1 MAQEATT
8 IARPYAEAV
17 FALAKESGTLDQW
30 SEMLEFV
37 ASLMQDSTIQRL
49 VNDPVQIRSQITE
62 LIIDIGG
69 GKLTAEEQNL
79 VRLLA
84 ENGRLEIVSE
94 IAQRYEALKNRE
106 MGVLDVDVTSA
117 FPLDEAQQQSIAT
130 VLKSKLGRDVRITSS
145 EEPAL
150 IGGVV
155 IRAGDL
161 VIDSSVQGQLNKLAN
176 ELEN

>member
-17 FALAKESGTLDQW
+17 FAVAKEDGTLDQW
-30 SEMLEFV
+30 SEMLDFV
-37 ASLMQDSTIQRL
+37 ASLMQDSTMQRL
-49 VNDPVQIRSQITE
+49 VDEPAQVNSQISE
-62 LIIDIGG
+62 LIIGIGG
-69 GKLTAEEQNL
+69 DKLTQEEQNL

-84 ENGRLEIVSE
+84 ENGRLQIASE
-94 IAQRYEALKNRE
+94 IARRYESLKNRE
-106 MGVLDVDVTSA
+106 RGVLDVDVTTA
-117 FPLDEAQQQSIAT
+117 FPLDEAQQQSIAA
-130 VLKSKLGRDVRITSS
+130 VLKSKLGRDIRITSS

-161 VIDSSVQGQLNKLAN
+161 VIDSSVQGQLTKLAN

>member
-17 FALAKESGTLDQW
+17 FALAKEDGTLDQW
-30 SEMLEFV
+30 SEMLDFV
-37 ASLMQDSTIQRL
+37 ASLMQDGTMQRL
-49 VNDPVQIRSQITE
+49 VNEPAQVNSQISE
-62 LIIDIGG
+62 LIIGIGG
-69 GKLTAEEQNL
+69 DKLTQEEQNL

-84 ENGRLEIVSE
+84 ENGRLQIASE
-94 IAQRYEALKNRE
+94 IARRYESLKNRE
-106 MGVLDVDVTSA
+106 RGVLDVDVTTA
-117 FPLDEAQQQSIAT
+117 FPLDEAQQQSIAA
-130 VLKSKLGRDVRITSS
+130 VLKSKLGRDIRITSS

-161 VIDSSVQGQLNKLAN
+161 VIDSSVQGQLTKLAN

>member
-17 FALAKESGTLDQW
+17 FALAKEDSMLDQW
-30 SEMLEFV
+30 SEMLDYV
-37 ASLMQDSTIQRL
+37 VSLMQDSTMQRL
-49 VNDPVQIRSQITE
+49 VNEPGQIKSQIAE
-62 LIIDIGG
+62 LIIDIGD
-69 GKLTAEEQNL
+69 GKLTSKEQNL

-84 ENGRLEIVSE
+84 ENERLEIVSG
-94 IAQRYEALKNRE
+94 IAQRYEVLKNRE
-106 MGVLDVDVTSA
+106 RGVLDVDVTSA
-117 FPLDEAQQQSIAT
+117 FPLDEAQQQSIAA
-130 VLKSKLGRDVRITSS
+130 VLKSKLGRDIRITSS

-150 IGGVV
+150 IGGVL
-155 IRAGDL
+155 IHAGDL

>member
-17 FALAKESGTLDQW
+17 FALAKEDGTLDQW
-30 SEMLEFV
+30 SEMLDFV
-37 ASLMQDSTIQRL
+37 ASLMHDGTMQRL
-49 VNDPVQIRSQITE
+49 VNEPAQVKSQISE
-62 LIIDIGG
+62 LIIGIGG
-69 GKLTAEEQNL
+69 DKLTQEEQNL

-84 ENGRLEIVSE
+84 ENGRLQIASE
-94 IAQRYEALKNRE
+94 IARRYESLKNRE
-106 MGVLDVDVTSA
+106 RGMLDVDVVTA
-117 FPLDEAQQQSIAT
+117 FPLDEAQQQSIAA
-130 VLKSKLGRDVRITSS
+130 VLKNKLGREIRITSS

-161 VIDSSVQGQLNKLAN
+161 VIDSSVQGQLTKLAN

>member
-17 FALAKESGTLDQW
+17 FALAKEDGTLDQW
-30 SEMLEFV
+30 SEMLDFI
-37 ASLMQDSTIQRL
+37 ASLMQDGTMQRL
-49 VNDPVQIRSQITE
+49 VNEPAQVKSQISE
-62 LIIDIGG
+62 LIIGIGG
-69 GKLTAEEQNL
+69 DKLTQEEQNL

-84 ENGRLEIVSE
+84 ENGRLQMASE
-94 IAQRYEALKNRE
+94 IARRYESLKNRE
-106 MGVLDVDVTSA
+106 RGVLDVDVATA
-117 FPLDEAQQQSIAT
+117 FPLDEAQQQSIAA
-130 VLKSKLGRDVRITSS
+130 VLKNKLGREVRITSS

-161 VIDSSVQGQLNKLAN
+161 VIDSSVQGQLTKLAN

>member
-17 FALAKESGTLDQW
+17 FAIAKEDGALDQW
-30 SEMLEFV
+30 SELLDFV
-37 ASLMQDSTIQRL
+37 ASLMQDSTMQRL
-49 VNDPVQIRSQITE
+49 VNDPGQVKSRVAE
-62 LIIDIGG
+62 LIIGIGG
-69 GKLTAEEQNL
+69 GKLTSEEQNL
-79 VRLLA
+79 VRLLS
-84 ENGRLEIVSE
+84 ENERLEVVSE
-94 IAQRYEALKNRE
+94 IAQRYESLKNRE
-106 MGVLDVDVTSA
+106 MGVLDVDVTTA
-117 FPLDEAQQQSIAT
+117 FPLDEAQQQSIAA
-130 VLKSKLGRDVRITSS
+130 VLKNKLGCDIRITSS

-176 ELEN
+176 ELEH

>member
-17 FALAKESGTLDQW
+17 FALAKEDGTLDQW
-30 SEMLEFV
+30 SEMLDFV
-37 ASLMQDSTIQRL
+37 ASLMQDSTMQRL
-49 VNDPVQIRSQITE
+49 VNEPAQVNSQISE
-62 LIIDIGG
+62 LIIGIGG
-69 GKLTAEEQNL
+69 DKLTQEEQNL

-84 ENGRLEIVSE
+84 ENGRLQIASE
-94 IAQRYEALKNRE
+94 IARRYESLKNRE
-106 MGVLDVDVTSA
+106 RGVLDVDVTTA
-117 FPLDEAQQQSIAT
+117 FPLDEAQQQSIAA
-130 VLKSKLGRDVRITSS
+130 VLKNKLGRDIRITSS

-161 VIDSSVQGQLNKLAN
+161 VIDSSVQGQLTKLAN

>member
-17 FALAKESGTLDQW
+17 FAVAKEDGTLDQW
-30 SEMLEFV
+30 SEMLDFV
-37 ASLMQDSTIQRL
+37 ASLMQDSTMQRL
-49 VNDPVQIRSQITE
+49 VNEPAQVNSQISE
-62 LIIDIGG
+62 LIIGIGG
-69 GKLTAEEQNL
+69 DKLTQEEQNL

-84 ENGRLEIVSE
+84 ENGRLQIASE
-94 IAQRYEALKNRE
+94 IARRYESLKNRE
-106 MGVLDVDVTSA
+106 RGVLDVDVTTA
-117 FPLDEAQQQSIAT
+117 FPLDEAQQQSIAA
-130 VLKSKLGRDVRITSS
+130 VLKNKLGRDIRITSS

-161 VIDSSVQGQLNKLAN
+161 VIDSSVQGQLTKLAN

>member
-17 FALAKESGTLDQW
+17 FAVAKEDGTLDQW
-30 SEMLEFV
+30 SEMLDFV
-37 ASLMQDSTIQRL
+37 ASLMQDSTMQRL
-49 VNDPVQIRSQITE
+49 VNEPAQVNSQISE
-62 LIIDIGG
+62 LIIGIGG
-69 GKLTAEEQNL
+69 DKLTQEEQNL

-84 ENGRLEIVSE
+84 ENGRLQIASE
-94 IAQRYEALKNRE
+94 IARRYESLKNRE
-106 MGVLDVDVTSA
+106 RGVLDVDVTTA
-117 FPLDEAQQQSIAT
+117 FPLDEAQQQSIAA
-130 VLKSKLGRDVRITSS
+130 VLKSKLGRDIRITSS

-161 VIDSSVQGQLNKLAN
+161 VIDSSVQGQLTKLAN

>member
-17 FALAKESGTLDQW
+17 FSLANENSTMDQW
-30 SEMLEFV
+30 SEMLDYV
-37 ASLMQDSTIQRL
+37 ASLMQDGAMQRL
-49 VNDPVQIRSQITE
+49 VNQPGQDKSKIAG

-69 GKLTAEEQNL
+69 GKLTNEEQNL
-79 VRLLA
+79 VRLLSQN
-84 ENGRLEIVSE
+84 ERLEIVSE
-94 IAQRYEALKNRE
+94 IAQRYEVLKNRE
-106 MGVLDVDVTSA
+106 LGVIDVDVASA
-117 FPLDEAQQQSIAT
+117 FPLDEAQQQSIAA
-130 VLKSKLGRDVRITSS
+130 VLKNKLGRDIRITSS

-155 IRAGDL
+155 IRAGDM

>member
-17 FALAKESGTLDQW
+17 FTLAKEDGTLDQW
-30 SEMLEFV
+30 SEMLDFV
-37 ASLMQDSTIQRL
+37 ASLMQDSTMQRL
-49 VNDPVQIRSQITE
+49 VDEPAQVNSQISE
-62 LIIDIGG
+62 LIIGIGG
-69 GKLTAEEQNL
+69 DKLTQEEQSL

-84 ENGRLEIVSE
+84 ENGRLQIVSE
-94 IAQRYEALKNRE
+94 IARRYESLKNRE
-106 MGVLDVDVTSA
+106 RGVLDVDVTTA
-117 FPLDEAQQQSIAT
+117 FPLDEAQQQSIAA
-130 VLKSKLGRDVRITSS
+130 VLKSKLGRDIRITSS

-161 VIDSSVQGQLNKLAN
+161 VIDSSVQGQLTKLAN

>member
-17 FALAKESGTLDQW
+17 FAVAKEDGTLDQW
-30 SEMLEFV
+30 SEMLDFV
-37 ASLMQDSTIQRL
+37 ASLMQDGTMQRL
-49 VNDPVQIRSQITE
+49 VNEPAQVNSQISE
-62 LIIDIGG
+62 LIIGIGG
-69 GKLTAEEQNL
+69 DKLTQEEQNL

-84 ENGRLEIVSE
+84 ENGRLQIASE
-94 IAQRYEALKNRE
+94 IARRYESLKNRE
-106 MGVLDVDVTSA
+106 RGVLDVDVTTA
-117 FPLDEAQQQSIAT
+117 FPLDEAQQQSIAA
-130 VLKSKLGRDVRITSS
+130 VLKSKLGRDIRITSS

-161 VIDSSVQGQLNKLAN
+161 VIDSSVQGQLTKLAN

>member
-17 FALAKESGTLDQW
+17 FALANESATLDQW
-30 SEMLEFV
+30 AEMLDYV
-37 ASLMQDSTIQRL
+37 ASLMQDSAMRRL
-49 VNDPVQIRSQITE
+49 VNEPGQVKSQIAE
-62 LIIDIGG
+62 LIIDIAD
-69 GKLTAEEQNL
+69 GKLTSEEQNL

-84 ENGRLEIVSE
+84 ENERLDIASEIV
-94 IAQRYEALKNRE
+94 QRYESLKNRE

-117 FPLDEAQQQSIAT
+117 FPLDEAQQQSIAA
-130 VLKSKLGRDVRITSS
+130 VLKNKLGRDIRITSS

-150 IGGVV
+150 IGG
-155 IRAGDL
+155 ILIHAGDL

>member
-17 FALAKESGTLDQW
+17 FALANESGTLDQW
-30 SEMLEFV
+30 SEMLDFV
-37 ASLMQDSTIQRL
+37 ASLMQDGTMQRL
-49 VNDPVQIRSQITE
+49 VNEPAQVKSQISE
-62 LIIDIGG
+62 LIIGIGG
-69 GKLTAEEQNL
+69 GKLTQEEQNL

-84 ENGRLEIVSE
+84 ENGRLQIASE
-94 IAQRYEALKNRE
+94 IARRYESLKNRE
-106 MGVLDVDVTSA
+106 RGVLDVDVTTA
-117 FPLDEAQQQSIAT
+117 FPLDEAQQQSIAA
-130 VLKSKLGRDVRITSS
+130 VLKNKLGREIRITSS

-161 VIDSSVQGQLNKLAN
+161 VIDSSVQGQLTKLAN

>member
-17 FALAKESGTLDQW
+17 FALAKDAGALDQW
-30 SEMLEFV
+30 SEMLDFV
-37 ASLMQDSTIQRL
+37 ASLMQDSTMRRL
-49 VNDPVQIRSQITE
+49 VNEPGQVKSQIAE
-62 LIIDIGG
+62 LIIGIGG

-84 ENGRLEIVSE
+84 ENERLEIVSE
-94 IAQRYEALKNRE
+94 ISQRYEALKNRE
-106 MGVLDVDVTSA
+106 RGVLDVDVTTA
-117 FPLDEAQQQSIAT
+117 FPLDEAQQQSIAA
-130 VLKSKLGRDVRITSS
+130 VLKGKLGRDIRITSTQ
-145 EEPAL
+145 EPAL

-155 IRAGDL
+155 IHAGDL

>member
-17 FALAKESGTLDQW
+17 FALAKESGALDQW
-30 SEMLEFV
+30 SEMLDFV
-37 ASLMQDSTIQRL
+37 ASLMQDSAMQRL
-49 VNDPVQIRSQITE
+49 VNEPGQLKSQIAE
-62 LIIDIGG
+62 LIIEIGG
-69 GKLTAEEQNL
+69 GKLTSEEKNL

-84 ENGRLEIVSE
+84 DNGRLQIISE
-94 IAQRYEALKNRE
+94 IAQRYESMKNLE
-106 MGVLDVDVTSA
+106 MGVLDVDVTTA
-117 FPLDEAQQQSIAT
+117 FPLDEEQQQSIST
-130 VLKSKLGRDVRITSS
+130 VLKSKLGRDIRITSR

-150 IGGVV
+150 IGGVL

>member
-17 FALAKESGTLDQW
+17 FALANENGTLDQW
-30 SEMLEFV
+30 SEMLDYV
-37 ASLMQDSTIQRL
+37 ASLMQDSAMQRL
-49 VNDPVQIRSQITE
+49 VNEPGQNKSQIAE
-62 LIIDIGG
+62 LIIGIGG
-69 GKLTAEEQNL
+69 GKLTSEEQNL

-84 ENGRLEIVSE
+84 ENERLEVVSE
-94 IAQRYEALKNRE
+94 ISQRYESLKNRE

-117 FPLDEAQQQSIAT
+117 FPLDVTQQQSIAT
-130 VLKSKLGRDVRITSS
+130 VLKNKLGRDIRITSS

-150 IGGVV
+150 IGGVL

>member
-17 FALAKESGTLDQW
+17 FALAKESATLDQW
-30 SEMLEFV
+30 SEVLEYL
-37 ASLMQDSTIQRL
+37 ASLMQDRSMLRL
-49 VNDPVQIRSQITE
+49 VNDPAQTSSKIAD
-62 LIIDIGG
+62 LIIEIGG
-69 GKLTAEEQNL
+69 GKLTAEEQNF

-84 ENGRLEIVSE
+84 ENGRLEIVSG
-94 IAQRYEALKNRE
+94 IARRYESMKDE
-106 MGVLDVDVTSA
+106 EKGVLDVDVTSA
-117 FPLDEAQQQSIAT
+117 FPLDDEQQQSIAA
-130 VLKSKLGRDVRITSS
+130 VLKSKLGRDIRITSS

-155 IRAGDL
+155 IHAGDL

>member
-17 FALAKESGTLDQW
+17 FALANESSTLDQW
-30 SEMLEFV
+30 SEMLEFI

-49 VNDPVQIRSQITE
+49 VNEPGQVKSQISE

-69 GKLTAEEQNL
+69 GKLTQEEQNL

-84 ENGRLEIVSE
+84 ENGRLDIVSE
-94 IAQRYEALKNRE
+94 IAQRYESMKDEER
-106 MGVLDVDVTSA
+106 GVLDVDVTTA

-130 VLKSKLGRDVRITSS
+130 VLKNKLGRDIRITSS
-145 EEPAL
+145 EDPAL
-150 IGGVV
+150 IGGVL
-155 IRAGDL
+155 IHAGDL

-176 ELEN
+176 ELEH

>member
-17 FALAKESGTLDQW
+17 FAIAKEDGALDQW
-30 SEMLEFV
+30 SEMLDFV
-37 ASLMQDSTIQRL
+37 ASLMLDGAMHRL
-49 VNDPVQIRSQITE
+49 VNEPAQVKSQIAE
-62 LIIDIGG
+62 LIIGIGG
-69 GKLTAEEQNL
+69 DKLTTEEQNL

-84 ENGRLEIVSE
+84 ENGRLQIAAE
-94 IAQRYEALKNRE
+94 IAQRYESLKNRE
-106 MGVLDVDVTSA
+106 RGVLDVDVATA
-117 FPLDEAQQQSIAT
+117 FPLDEAQQQSIAA
-130 VLKSKLGRDVRITSS
+130 VLKNKLGRDIRITSS

-161 VIDSSVQGQLNKLAN
+161 VIDSSVQGQLTKLAN

>member
-17 FALAKESGTLDQW
+17 FAIAKEDGTLDQW
-30 SEMLEFV
+30 SEMLDFV
-37 ASLMQDSTIQRL
+37 ASLMQDSTMQRL
-49 VNDPVQIRSQITE
+49 VNEPAQVNSQISE
-62 LIIDIGG
+62 LIIGIGG
-69 GKLTAEEQNL
+69 DKLTQEEQNL

-84 ENGRLEIVSE
+84 ENGRLQIASE
-94 IAQRYEALKNRE
+94 IARRYESLKNRE
-106 MGVLDVDVTSA
+106 RGVLDVDVTTA
-117 FPLDEAQQQSIAT
+117 FPLDEAQQQSIAA
-130 VLKSKLGRDVRITSS
+130 VLKNKLGRDIRITSS

-161 VIDSSVQGQLNKLAN
+161 VIDSSVQGQLTKLAN

>member
-17 FALAKESGTLDQW
+17 FALANEDGTLDQW
-30 SEMLEFV
+30 SEMLDFV
-37 ASLMQDSTIQRL
+37 ASLMQDSTMRRL
-49 VNDPVQIRSQITE
+49 VNEPSQVKSQISE
-62 LIIDIGG
+62 LIVGIGAD
-69 GKLTAEEQNL
+69 KLTTEEQNL

-84 ENGRLEIVSE
+84 ENGRLQIASE
-94 IAQRYEALKNRE
+94 IARRYESLKNRAR
-106 MGVLDVDVTSA
+106 GVLDVDVATA
-117 FPLDEAQQQSIAT
+117 FPLDEKEQQSIAAI
-130 VLKSKLGRDVRITSS
+130 LKNKLGRDIRITSTQ
-145 EEPAL
+145 EPAL

-176 ELEN
+176 ELEH

>member
-17 FALAKESGTLDQW
+17 FAIAKEDGALDQW
-30 SEMLEFV
+30 SEMLDFV
-37 ASLMQDSTIQRL
+37 ASLMQDSTMQRL
-49 VNDPVQIRSQITE
+49 VNEPEQVKSQIAE
-62 LIIDIGG
+62 LIISLGAD
-69 GKLTAEEQNL
+69 KLTSEEQNL

-84 ENGRLEIVSE
+84 ENGRLEIASE
-94 IAQRYEALKNRE
+94 IARRYEALKNRE
-106 MGVLDVDVTSA
+106 RGVLDVDVATA
-117 FPLDEAQQQSIAT
+117 FPLDEAQQQSIAA
-130 VLKSKLGRDVRITSS
+130 VLKNKLGRDIRITSS

-161 VIDSSVQGQLNKLAN
+161 VIDNSVQGQLTKLAN

>member
-17 FALAKESGTLDQW
+17 FAIAKEDGALDQW
-30 SEMLEFV
+30 SEMLDFV
-37 ASLMQDSTIQRL
+37 ASLMQDSTMQRL
-49 VNDPVQIRSQITE
+49 VNEPEQVKSQIAE
-62 LIIDIGG
+62 LIISLGAD
-69 GKLTAEEQNL
+69 KLTSEEQNL

-84 ENGRLEIVSE
+84 ENGRLEIASE
-94 IAQRYEALKNRE
+94 IARRYEVLKNRE
-106 MGVLDVDVTSA
+106 RGVLDVDVATA
-117 FPLDEAQQQSIAT
+117 FPLDEAQRQSIAA
-130 VLKSKLGRDVRITSS
+130 VLKNKLGRDIRITSS

-161 VIDSSVQGQLNKLAN
+161 VIDNSVQGQLTKLAN

>member
-17 FALAKESGTLDQW
+17 FAVAKEDGTLDQW
-30 SEMLEFV
+30 SEMLDFV
-37 ASLMQDSTIQRL
+37 ASLMQDSTMQRL
-49 VNDPVQIRSQITE
+49 VDEPAQVNSQISE
-62 LIIDIGG
+62 LIIGIGG
-69 GKLTAEEQNL
+69 DKLTQEEQSL

-84 ENGRLEIVSE
+84 ENGRLQIASE
-94 IAQRYEALKNRE
+94 IARRYESLKNRE
-106 MGVLDVDVTSA
+106 RGVLDVDVTTA
-117 FPLDEAQQQSIAT
+117 FPLDEAQQQSIAA
-130 VLKSKLGRDVRITSS
+130 VLKNKLGRDIRITSS

-161 VIDSSVQGQLNKLAN
+161 VIDSSVQGQLTKLAN

>member
-17 FALAKESGTLDQW
+17 FALAKENGMLDQW
-30 SEMLEFV
+30 SEMLDYV
-37 ASLMQDSTIQRL
+37 ASLMQDSTMRRL
-49 VNDPVQIRSQITE
+49 VNEPGQVKSQIAE
-62 LIIDIGG
+62 LIIDIGS
-69 GKLTAEEQNL
+69 GKLTNEEQNL

-84 ENGRLEIVSE
+84 ENERLEVVSE
-94 IAQRYEALKNRE
+94 IAQRYESLKNRE
-106 MGVLDVDVTSA
+106 RGVLDVDVTSA
-117 FPLDEAQQQSIAT
+117 FPLDKAQQQSIAA
-130 VLKSKLGRDVRITSS
+130 VLKNKLGCDIRITSS

-155 IRAGDL
+155 IHAGDL

-176 ELEN
+176 ELEH